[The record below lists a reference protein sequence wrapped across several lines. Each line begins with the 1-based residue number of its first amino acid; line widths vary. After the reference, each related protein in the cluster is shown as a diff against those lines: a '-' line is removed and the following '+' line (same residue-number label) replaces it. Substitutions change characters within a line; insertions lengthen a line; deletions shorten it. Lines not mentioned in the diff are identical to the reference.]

1 MEQLTIKER
10 INNVVDEL
18 NRAIERLKDRGEFFE
33 DTLTDDDVLI
43 DDMTN
48 SIERLTEMYDIIGL
62 ALIIAPSVG
71 NQIYKNDLMQKSDF
85 NVEPDSIEMRE
96 NYLKWA
102 MDILPTC
109 QEYKWEDYYDV
120 AWRKADE
127 EAKKLIEK
135 YKDEESEV
143 E

>member
-48 SIERLTEMYDIIGL
+48 SIERLTEINDIIGL

-71 NQIYKNDLMQKSDF
+71 HQIYKNDLMQKSDF
-85 NVEPDSIEMRE
+85 NVEPDSVEMRE

-109 QEYKWEDYYDV
+109 QEYEWEDYYDV
-120 AWRKADE
+120 AWRKSDE

-135 YKDEESEV
+135 YPDEESEV

>member
-1 MEQLTIKER
+1 MKRLNIQDI
-10 INNVVDEL
+10 INNAVDEM
-18 NRAIERLKDRGEFFE
+18 NRAIDKLKECGTFLEN
-33 DTLTDDDVLI
+33 TLTDDDILI
-43 DDMTN
+43 DDMKN
-48 SIERLTEMYDIIGL
+48 SIERLTEINDIIGL

-71 NQIYKNDLMQKSDF
+71 HQIYENDLMQKSNF
-85 NVEPDSIEMRE
+85 KVEPDSIEMRE

-127 EAKKLIEK
+127 EAKKIIEK
-135 YKDEESEV
+135 YKDLES
-143 E
+143 